1 MEHLSLARAFAEMVH
16 AKHTYADGPYTNHL
30 DEVEQILAD
39 AGMGTVRDRII
50 ARLHDSI
57 EDVDPLLTKMAQDFI
72 FTNFGFSIYGVV
84 WALSGF
90 GHNRKARNQHAYEK
104 IARYP
109 EAADYKVADR
119 IANFGAAIRGMITD
133 ERKLKKANM
142 YAKEDAIFRDNVV
155 IHASNEKL
163 IERYNALIGQHHSIT
178 VEMLLYN
185 DAQARG

>member
-1 MEHLSLARAFAEMVH
+1 MEKLQLARAFAEMVH
-16 AKHTYADGPYTNHL
+16 AKHTYADGPYTDHL
-30 DEVEQILAD
+30 DEVEEILAD

-57 EDVDPLLTKMAQDFI
+57 EDIDPLLTDMARNFVFQ
-72 FTNFGFSIYGVV
+72 NFGHSVFSTV

-119 IANFGAAIRGMITD
+119 IANFGAAIRGAPASEKKLGKAKMYMKEFDTFD
-133 ERKLKKANM
+133 E
-142 YAKEDAIFRDNVV
+142 NVV
-155 IHASNEKL
+155 ALASNEALKA
-163 IERYNALIGQHHSIT
+163 RYRALKPAY
-178 VEMLLYN
+178 EAML
-185 DAQARG
+185 AA